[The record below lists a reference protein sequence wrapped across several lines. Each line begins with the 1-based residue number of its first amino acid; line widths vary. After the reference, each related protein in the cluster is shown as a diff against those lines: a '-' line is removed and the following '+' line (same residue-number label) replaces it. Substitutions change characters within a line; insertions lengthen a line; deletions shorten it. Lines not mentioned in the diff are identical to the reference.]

1 MDKLVVLDFGSQYS
15 HLICRRVREA
25 NVYCELLPYNTPA
38 TVIKEIDPKGIILS
52 GGPASVYD
60 QNAPKP
66 DKEIFKMGKPM
77 LGICYGHQVLVD
89 TFGGKVKRS
98 NSREYG
104 RSVLIIEGEAEG
116 TSGLFKDLGPGI
128 MNCWMSHADAAEKL
142 PEGFRVL
149 ASTENSFSAAIGNPD
164 KKFYGIQFHPE
175 VVHTEKGTQILK
187 NFAQTISGAKPE
199 WDIESFIESTIDDI
213 SKQVGKEKV
222 LAAVSGGIDSTT
234 VAALMHKAIGDQL
247 SCVFINHGL
256 LRQDEEKD
264 VIRLFKDHLG
274 INIIY
279 VNAEKQFL
287 GKLKGISDPEE
298 KRKIIGEEFANVFA
312 AVVKKK
318 THEEGEEKKKEKND
332 TGNDSFQWLA
342 QGTLYPDVIES
353 GVSKG
358 PAAVIKTHHN
368 VGGLPKW
375 LSLKVIEPLRY
386 LYKDEVRKA
395 AKLLGVP
402 DELLKRHPFPG
413 PGLAVRIIGE
423 VTPEKIRICKH
434 ASKIVE
440 DELKSTAAFAPSP
453 TSVVASS
460 EVAAKDNANDNNPKW
475 YDRVWQAYA
484 AVGDDRAVGVLGDER
499 VYGHVVIIRVVESLD
514 AMTADWSRLP
524 YELIEKISNR
534 ITNEVEGVTWV
545 TYAVS
550 SKPPATIEPQ

>member
-15 HLICRRVREA
+15 HLICRRIREA

-38 TVIKEIDPKGIILS
+38 KVIKEIDPKGIIFS
-52 GGPASVYD
+52 GGPASVYAE
-60 QNAPKP
+60 NAPKP
-66 DKEIFKMGKPM
+66 DKEIFNMGKPL

-104 RSVLIIEGEAEG
+104 RSVLIIEGKEEED
-116 TSGLFKDLGPGI
+116 TPDLFKGLGPGI
-128 MNCWMSHADAAEKL
+128 MNCWMSHADAAERL
-142 PEGFRVL
+142 PEGFKVL
-149 ASTENSFSAAIGNPD
+149 ARTESSFSAAIGNPD
-164 KKFYGIQFHPE
+164 KKYYGIQFHPE
-175 VVHTEKGTQILK
+175 VVHTEKGIQILK

-199 WDIESFIESTIDDI
+199 WNIESFIESTINDI
-213 SKQVGKEKV
+213 RKQVGKEKV

-264 VIRLFKDHLG
+264 VVKLFKDHLG
-274 INIIY
+274 INVIY

-318 THEEGEEKKKEKND
+318 KKNNDEGKD
-332 TGNDSFQWLA
+332 TDSFQWLA

-375 LSLKVIEPLRY
+375 LNLKVIEPLRY

-402 DELLKRHPFPG
+402 NELLRRHPFPG

-434 ASKIVE
+434 SSKIVE
-440 DELKSTAAFAPSP
+440 EELKSTAAFVPTFASVAP
-453 TSVVASS
+453 
-460 EVAAKDNANDNNPKW
+460 AAATTDTDNNVGW
-475 YDRVWQAYA
+475 YDKVWQAYA

-499 VYGHVVIIRVVESLD
+499 VYGHIVIIRIVESID

>member
-1 MDKLVVLDFGSQYS
+1 MDKIVVLDFGSQYS
-15 HLICRRVREA
+15 HLICRRIREA

-38 TVIKEIDPKGIILS
+38 KVIKEIDPKGIIFS
-52 GGPASVYD
+52 GGPASVYAE
-60 QNAPKP
+60 NAPKP
-66 DKEIFKMGKPM
+66 DKEIFNMGKPL

-104 RSVLIIEGEAEG
+104 RSVLIIEGKEED
-116 TSGLFKDLGPGI
+116 TPDLFKGLGPGI
-128 MNCWMSHADAAEKL
+128 MNCWMSHADAAEEL
-142 PEGFRVL
+142 PEGFKVL
-149 ASTENSFSAAIGNPD
+149 ARTESSFSAAIGNID
-164 KKFYGIQFHPE
+164 KKYYGIQFHPE

-199 WDIESFIESTIDDI
+199 WNIESFIESTINDI
-213 SKQVGKEKV
+213 RKQVGKEKV

-234 VAALMHKAIGDQL
+234 VAALMHKAIGEQL

-264 VIRLFKDHLG
+264 VVKLFKDHLG
-274 INIIY
+274 INVIY

-298 KRKIIGEEFANVFA
+298 KRKVIGEEFANVFA

-318 THEEGEEKKKEKND
+318 KNNDEGKD
-332 TGNDSFQWLA
+332 TDSFQWLA

-375 LSLKVIEPLRY
+375 LNLKVIEPLRY

-402 DELLKRHPFPG
+402 NELLRRHPFPG

-440 DELKSTAAFAPSP
+440 DELKSTAAFAP
-453 TSVVASS
+453 TFASI
-460 EVAAKDNANDNNPKW
+460 APAMADTDNNVGW
-475 YDRVWQAYA
+475 YDKVWQAYA

-499 VYGHVVIIRVVESLD
+499 VYGHIVIIRIVESSD